1 MNSEAVPGFVAGER
15 RLAASAGEPDSNT
28 PAGSPPWR
36 VSIRRGSAAFL
47 LNLLFRLAHRAPA
60 LTRLLRPLVAR
71 GTWRFSPAIRA
82 AVAANA
88 RWIFGPQTPSAQL
101 RTFGRGVVASF
112 YDFVCDVGRSLQLS
126 REQLA
131 AQIESV
137 HGHEHY
143 VAARS
148 MGKGA
153 IIATAHM
160 GSFEAGAAALL
171 KYERAMHVVFRRD
184 PSRFEQVRCELR
196 QKLGVTE
203 APIDDGWGVWMQL
216 RDALLRDEVV
226 MIQADRVMPGQKGS
240 RVRFLHGHLLLPT
253 GPVKLSLASGG
264 APIIPVFALR
274 LPDGRIRIHVEP
286 AISVAPS
293 DESPHPA
300 LLQFARILEQY
311 VQAFPQQWLLLH
323 SAFCEEEST

>member
-1 MNSEAVPGFVAGER
+1 MSEAVRGFIAGER
-15 RLAASAGEPDSNT
+15 RLAAHDAPTAAG
-28 PAGSPPWR
+28 AGSPNR
-36 VSIRRGSAAFL
+36 DDSIRRAAADFWL
-47 LNLLFRLAHRAPA
+47 DLLFRLAHNAPA
-60 LTRLLRPLVAR
+60 ATRLLRPLVAR
-71 GTWRFSPAIRA
+71 GAYRFSPSIRA

-88 RWIFGPQTPSAQL
+88 RRIFGPGVGSREL
-101 RTFGRGVVASF
+101 RAFGRGVVASF
-112 YDFVCDVGRSLQLS
+112 FDFVCDVGRSLRLS
-126 REQLA
+126 RDQLA

-137 HGHEHY
+137 QGHAHY

-148 MGKGA
+148 MHKGA

-171 KYERAMHVVFRRD
+171 QYEQAMHVVFRRD

-196 QKLGVTE
+196 RKLGVTE

-216 RDALLRDEVV
+216 RDALQRDEVV

-240 RVRFLHGHLLLPT
+240 RVPFLHGHLLLPT
-253 GPVKLSLASGG
+253 GPVKLALASGG
-264 APIIPVFALR
+264 APIVPVFALR